1 MIRGNHS
8 SNEKTLTKEIERTRE
23 RRKKVQTIHPIL
35 DLLLLPLTL
44 LLSPDLSIHH
54 LRMFAPPMRPTSAA
68 SNHHQQAYPQHPQHA
83 QLTRRR
89 SQSWDQN
96 QGLPPPPSQ
105 IDNYDLSNAL
115 LNNNH
120 NHRHPQYS
128 DLDQSLLSDRDTR
141 QLPMNSVSK
150 HPKLK
155 LDVILTSNTFEAGG
169 NIDGRL
175 EITSATSQR
184 LRLGEIAVELEG
196 VEGEWEERER
206 E

>member
-1 MIRGNHS
+1 
-8 SNEKTLTKEIERTRE
+8 
-23 RRKKVQTIHPIL
+23 
-35 DLLLLPLTL
+35 
-44 LLSPDLSIHH
+44 
-54 LRMFAPPMRPTSAA
+54 
-68 SNHHQQAYPQHPQHA
+68 
-83 QLTRRR
+83 
-89 SQSWDQN
+89 
-96 QGLPPPPSQ
+96 
-105 IDNYDLSNAL
+105 
-115 LNNNH
+115 
-120 NHRHPQYS
+120 
-128 DLDQSLLSDRDTR
+128 
-141 QLPMNSVSK
+141 MNSVSK